1 MRRYSAESGMSA
13 SGTCSSESSGSATAS
28 LRQVITI
35 PAASAKASVEKT
47 ARWIPSRFPFP
58 VIWEITTFAPIEMPM
73 KNVTMKLMMG
83 VLLPTAAIASFPTNC
98 PMMMVSM
105 VLNTCC
111 SMPVNAR
118 NSAKRIVFLPIGP
131 CVISIFFI
139 YIFSYIPL
147 TRQAKGRHRGGG
159 REIVSAPR
167 SRRTACKNIFLIITF
182 LTTCPASALPLAK
195 DVHWLYDIEEPSFMH
210 MPFGYRKACLKSD

>member
-1 MRRYSAESGMSA
+1 MSA

-47 ARWIPSRFPFP
+47 ARWTPSRSPFP
-58 VIWEITTFAPIEMPM
+58 VIWEITTFAPIEIPM
-73 KNVTMKLMMG
+73 KNVTMKPMMG

-111 SMPVNAR
+111 SMPVSAR
-118 NSAKRIVFLPIGP
+118 SSAKRIVSLPIGP

-139 YIFSYIPL
+139 YTSYPAGKGQRLGGKGKSSLRPEAAGWPATYISYYIIPDNL
-147 TRQAKGRHRGGG
+147 
-159 REIVSAPR
+159 P
-167 SRRTACKNIFLIITF
+167 CKRA
-182 LTTCPASALPLAK
+182 ASCQDRPLA
-195 DVHWLYDIEEPSFMH
+195 L
-210 MPFGYRKACLKSD
+210 

>member
-1 MRRYSAESGMSA
+1 MSA

-47 ARWIPSRFPFP
+47 ARWTPSRSPFP
-58 VIWEITTFAPIEMPM
+58 VIWEITTFAPIEIPM
-73 KNVTMKLMMG
+73 KNVTMKPMMG

-111 SMPVNAR
+111 SMPVSAR
-118 NSAKRIVFLPIGP
+118 SSAKRIVFLPIGP

-139 YIFSYIPL
+139 YTSYP
-147 TRQAKGRHRGGG
+147 TGEGQRSGGKGNHLC
-159 REIVSAPR
+159 AP
-167 SRRTACKNIFLIITF
+167 KPPDGLLHIFLIISF
-182 LTTCPASALPLAK
+182 LTTCPASAPPLAK
-195 DVHWLYDIEEPSFMH
+195 TGHWLYDIEEYKCMQIPS
-210 MPFGYRKACLKSD
+210 GYRKACLNSD